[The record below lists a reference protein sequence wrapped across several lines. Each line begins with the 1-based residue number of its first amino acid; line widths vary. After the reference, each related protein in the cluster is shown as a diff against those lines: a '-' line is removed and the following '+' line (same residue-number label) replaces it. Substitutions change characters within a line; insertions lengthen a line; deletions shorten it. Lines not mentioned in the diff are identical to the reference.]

1 MPPVT
6 FLHGCSLE
14 PFLSLEFERLGLLA
28 DREGQLPEGVR
39 GVEGHAEYPWGVV
52 VHAQFAQGSSDG
64 LPLSAVCF
72 DD

>member
-14 PFLSLEFERLGLLA
+14 FAPPLEFERLGLLA

-52 VHAQFAQGSSDG
+52 VHAQFASSRKD
-64 LPLSAVCF
+64 LQTACR
-72 DD
+72 